1 MRASVQACLFFVA
14 RAQLK
19 FNNELVSNALGT
31 VMVLNGDD
39 FELPARQNDDDW
51 FASTDP
57 IYLDMRYINLVEPD
71 WFVAR
76 GQGGHHDWPNLDTYD
91 SWLLTPGSKPRR
103 IIDDTSVSQS
113 LWARKVNGK
122 YYGVGGESVDEDDIE
137 YRGAEDEVR
146 DGLRVLEADRLE
158 EIKDGFI
165 ATGTPVP
172 DQLEPLVKSID
183 VDGTGEIQ
191 YMEFLAAMLDRQE
204 YSREETLWEA
214 FQVTC

>member
-1 MRASVQACLFFVA
+1 
-14 RAQLK
+14 
-19 FNNELVSNALGT
+19 
-31 VMVLNGDD
+31 
-39 FELPARQNDDDW
+39 
-51 FASTDP
+51 
-57 IYLDMRYINLVEPD
+57 MRYINLVEPD

-76 GQGGHHDWPNLDTYD
+76 GQGGHHDWPNLGTYD

-158 EIKDGFI
+158 EIKDG
-165 ATGTPVP
+165 AWMNPEHEGN
-172 DQLEPLVKSID
+172 LA
-183 VDGTGEIQ
+183 VDGGHKGCVT
-191 YMEFLAAMLDRQE
+191 ARQE
-204 YSREETLWEA
+204 TGQKSHHRSL
-214 FQVTC
+214 